1 MPDYFSHSVIAEKI
15 YERLDYKLKRKITSK
30 SLDRLGAQGGDVLIA
45 YSIRFERDIP
55 GRKLHTIDPA
65 ELFSKLANG
74 NFGYAAGFAAHYALD
89 CTLHPVVYSYQRGS
103 RSPLAHQTFEGDL
116 GLYIS
121 RFYSIRRGIMPKDKV
136 LSCTYGVYDS
146 IKTILPEITVTGTE
160 RCLKRYFSFTRYNFK
175 SKRQSYKCNFDFSSV
190 AGLLEEAI
198 DLGVKCINSLCFKE
212 VDPALFNKSFLQ
224 R

>member
-1 MPDYFSHSVIAEKI
+1 M
-15 YERLDYKLKRKITSK
+15 
-30 SLDRLGAQGGDVLIA
+30 
-45 YSIRFERDIP
+45 
-55 GRKLHTIDPA
+55 
-65 ELFSKLANG
+65 
-74 NFGYAAGFAAHYALD
+74 
-89 CTLHPVVYSYQRGS
+89 
-103 RSPLAHQTFEGDL
+103 
-116 GLYIS
+116 
-121 RFYSIRRGIMPKDKV
+121 
-136 LSCTYGVYDS
+136 
-146 IKTILPEITVTGTE
+146 KTILPEITVTGTE